1 MEDIEFVIERKILHI
16 GNHLIARRNQD
27 LKSFGLTSSQSE
39 ALLFIEQQKSTTL
52 GSLKKRLNVSHQAVQ
67 KTVGRLREEGLVH
80 MVVSEEDARMKKL
93 SLSDAGKELCHDLKK
108 AGALSG
114 HSVLNHLTADE
125 RKSLLK
131 LLSKIE
137 IE

>member
-39 ALLFIEQQKSTTL
+39 ALLFIDQQKSTTL
-52 GSLKKRLNVSHQAVQ
+52 GSLKQRLNVSHQAVQ
-67 KTVGRLREEGLVH
+67 KTVGRLRERGLVH
-80 MVVSEEDARMKKL
+80 VIISEEDARMKEL
-93 SLSDAGKELCHDLKK
+93 SLSDAGKELCRDLKR

-114 HSVLNHLTADE
+114 HSVLNQLTENE
-125 RKSLLK
+125 RKSLFK

-137 IE
+137 ID